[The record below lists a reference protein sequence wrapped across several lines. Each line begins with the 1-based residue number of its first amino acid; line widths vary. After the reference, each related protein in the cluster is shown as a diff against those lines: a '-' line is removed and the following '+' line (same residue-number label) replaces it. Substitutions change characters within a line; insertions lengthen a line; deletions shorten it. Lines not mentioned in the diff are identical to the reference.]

1 MNPEPKKVLI
11 IDDEPQQTLFFSTLL
26 EDHGF
31 TTLTANSADEGLELL
46 ERNRPDVILLD
57 LVMPRRTGVILFN
70 KLRKSRIHRDVPV
83 IIVTGIGNYF
93 TEDYRDFFLQLKLKR
108 PCAYLEK
115 PVDPALL
122 IRTVQ
127 QCARL
132 GV

>member
-1 MNPEPKKVLI
+1 MRSEPKKVLI

-31 TTLTANSADEGLELL
+31 TTLTANSADEGLKIL
-46 ERNRPDVILLD
+46 EGDRPDAILLD

-70 KLRKSRIHRDVPV
+70 KLRKSPMHRDVPV
-83 IIVTGIGNYF
+83 IIVTGIRNHF
-93 TEDYRDFFLQLKLKR
+93 TEDYRDFFFQLKLKR

-122 IRTVQ
+122 VRTVQ
-127 QCARL
+127 RCVGL
-132 GV
+132 EV